1 MRALILAP
9 FAERYLWRPLAG
21 EAGLIDIT
29 QATHDGQMWRLTGLG
44 DGVLPP
50 LLSRGVGGRCEARGR
65 CRNRPSEGGRGNLLM
80 APVCGQG
87 DCV

>member
-9 FAERYLWRPLAG
+9 FTERYLRRPLAG

-50 LLSRGVGGRCEARGR
+50 LLSRGGGWT
-65 CRNRPSEGGRGNLLM
+65 L
-80 APVCGQG
+80 
-87 DCV
+87 